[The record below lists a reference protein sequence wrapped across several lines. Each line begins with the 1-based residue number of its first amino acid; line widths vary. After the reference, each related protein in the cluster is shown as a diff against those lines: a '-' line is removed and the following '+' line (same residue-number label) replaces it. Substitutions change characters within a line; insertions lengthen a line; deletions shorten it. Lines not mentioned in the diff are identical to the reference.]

1 MRLVFASDTH
11 GLHDVLAVPD
21 GDVFIHCGDLTNT
34 GELSEIREVGKW
46 LRRLPHR
53 HKIVI
58 AGNHDR
64 AFEDEPETAQ
74 ELVGAGAGVIYLQ
87 DAEVNIDGVKFYG
100 SPWQPWFLD
109 WAFNLQ
115 RGAEIARK
123 WNLIPDGT
131 DVLVTHGPP
140 MTILDYA
147 NGQHLGCADLWKR
160 VSEVGPKIHAFGH
173 IHESSGEEDR
183 DGTKFVNAAICDGEY
198 FPVNP
203 ARVVDI

>member
-87 DAEVNIDGVKFYG
+87 DAEVNIDGV
-100 SPWQPWFLD
+100 
-109 WAFNLQ
+109 
-115 RGAEIARK
+115 
-123 WNLIPDGT
+123 
-131 DVLVTHGPP
+131 THGPP